1 MGKWGAGSSLFK
13 MIYVKSADPDNWL
26 DEEMAS
32 RRDGADS
39 DRDRNKERAMKRTD
53 FGDQVDTAVKNMV
66 NEVPVGHHVWTV
78 CRQEMGV
85 SVWDS
90 EGVLG

>member
-1 MGKWGAGSSLFK
+1 
-13 MIYVKSADPDNWL
+13 
-26 DEEMAS
+26 
-32 RRDGADS
+32 
-39 DRDRNKERAMKRTD
+39 MKGRTD

-66 NEVPVGHHVWTV
+66 NEVPVGHHVWRV

-90 EGVLG
+90 EGGSG